1 MRLLQTNIQETCR
14 FRLVEKTPI
23 EMAGLK
29 YAILSHTWEKDEV
42 VFEDISHNTESL
54 KSEASIFKIRKVCEQ
69 AVGDGYD
76 YVWIDTI
83 CIDKRSSA
91 ELSEAI
97 NSMFAWYRDA
107 ATCYAFMIDAP
118 DNTSTVEA
126 KAEFSKSKWFRR
138 GWTLQELLAPR
149 EVTFFSGDW
158 TPIGE
163 KKGLSTLL
171 ADTTGIDIEILLGNQ
186 PVDSASV
193 ARRMSWASKREVTR
207 PEDIAYC
214 LMGIFSVNMP
224 MLYGEGGEKAFL
236 RLQEEIMKG
245 SDDQSLFAWVDLA
258 APPDARFGLLAPSPS
273 SFLYSNSIIPYQDW
287 EPRSPYAVTNRG
299 LRIDLHLTAR
309 EDEDGLFVAA
319 LDCPAPPAYEDSTF
333 LAIYLKKLSDSDQ
346 QYARVKVGQ
355 FAMIRRRGPLQTVY
369 IRQKP
374 HKLLDG
380 GAFPHHLA
388 QLKSLPSP
396 DVYHIVRIMIAKP
409 NSKHAPLPMR
419 TEMKPLV
426 PKWPLVFPILKGA
439 NQLAAAIIMQRDD
452 GERVAVLIGS
462 LNSFQIAF
470 DALELDVGEDPATL
484 NLQDMQEAFSPSTSG
499 RVELEYHSVRVSATP
514 VVRSPA
520 KYYMVDIGIEAI
532 KRSVR
537 LSEFMSRAYDVVA
550 GTGYS
555 EVPDKLPV
563 SKTTGLGSMK
573 AAESGGAEKK
583 GEIRQK
589 KSPFFKRLVI

>member
-1 MRLLQTNIQETCR
+1 MRLLQTHIEETR
-14 FRLVEKTPI
+14 GLKLVEKTPV

-42 VFEDISHNTESL
+42 IFEDINYNTKST
-54 KSEASIFKIRKVCEQ
+54 KSEASRFKIRKACEQ
-69 AVGDGYD
+69 AARDGYD
-76 YVWIDTI
+76 YIWIDTV

-107 ATCYAFMIDAP
+107 DTCYAFMIDAP
-118 DNTSTVEA
+118 DNTRSLES
-126 KAEFSKSKWFRR
+126 KAEFSRSKWFQR
-138 GWTLQELLAPR
+138 GWTLQELLAPK

-258 APPDARFGLLAPSPS
+258 APPGARFGLLASSPS
-273 SFLYSNSIIPYQDW
+273 CFLYSNSIIPYQDW

-319 LDCPAPPAYEDSTF
+319 VDCPAPPAYEDSTF
-333 LAIYLKKLSDSDQ
+333 LAIYLKKLSSNDQ

-355 FAMIRRRGPLQTVY
+355 FAMIRRRGPIQTVY

-374 HKLLDG
+374 HKPSDE
-380 GAFPHHLA
+380 GAFPHHVV

-396 DVYHIVRIMIAKP
+396 DIYSIVRVMIAKP
-409 NSKHAPLPMR
+409 SNKHEPLPTR
-419 TEMKPLV
+419 TDMKAIL

-439 NQLAAAIIMQRDD
+439 NQLAAVIIMERDD

-470 DALELDVGEDPATL
+470 DALELGVDEDPETL
-484 NLQDMQEAFSPSTSG
+484 KLQDMEDIFNPSTSG
-499 RVELEYHSVRVSATP
+499 RIELEYHSVRVSAIPIVKPP
-514 VVRSPA
+514 V
-520 KYYMVDIGIEAI
+520 KYYMVDIGVEAI

-537 LSEFMSRAYDVVA
+537 FSDVVSRAYGVVN
-550 GTGYS
+550 GTGYIETS
-555 EVPDKLPV
+555 DHLAV
-563 SKTTGLGSMK
+563 SKKLELVSVKTEPGNNGKMEL
-573 AAESGGAEKK
+573 
-583 GEIRQK
+583 RQK
-589 KSPFFKRLVI
+589 KSFLKRFTH